1 VRVVLVDRFKLA
13 NDIMNQLAL
22 NVTKGV
28 YPGVSSSAAQV
39 GSVNHSSN
47 RALGPKFLVIFTGS
61 NVGLNKRLEELVKL
75 RERGCSFDVA
85 YSGSAL
91 QILDTASINSYLK
104 PDSTYGPDDRLIYE
118 RIIDSVQGIIA
129 PVVTQNTA
137 VKLALGIQDDFIPMI
152 LWRSLWLDKPIFMDI
167 EGVLKHIG
175 EMAKRP
181 ALEKV
186 MIEYGQKLKSM
197 GVKFIDNGNYI
208 DEITKSFFGNKE
220 ASYGDNKAIDKM
232 VLTEKDVRE
241 NNLNTKEIIVPI
253 KAIVTPSA
261 YDAAKER
268 GIKIIKK

>member
-1 VRVVLVDRFKLA
+1 MDRFKLA

-28 YPGVSSSAAQV
+28 YPGVNSNASQV
-39 GSVNHSSN
+39 GSINHFTKKT
-47 RALGPKFLVIFTGS
+47 LGPKFLVIFTGS
-61 NVGLNKRLEELVKL
+61 NVGLVERLKELAKL
-75 RERGCSFDVA
+75 NERGCSFDVA

-104 PDSTYGPDDRLIYE
+104 PDNIYGPDDRLIYE
-118 RIIDSVQGIIA
+118 KIIDRVEGIIA
-129 PVVTQNTA
+129 PVITQNTA

-152 LWRSLWLDKPIFMDI
+152 LWRSLWLDKPIFMDM

-175 EMAKRP
+175 DMAKRP
-181 ALEKV
+181 ALEKI
-186 MIEYGQKLKSM
+186 MIEYGQKLKAM
-197 GVKFIDNGNYI
+197 GIRFIDNGKYV
-208 DEITKSFFGNKE
+208 DEITKSFFGSKE
-220 ASYGDNKAIDKM
+220 ASYGDNKTIDRM

-241 NNLNTKEIIVPI
+241 NSLNTKEIIVPI